1 MARLAHLE
9 LLFLISAGAVGAGV
23 HAAVA
28 PAHLATRLAAL
39 PPLDPERE
47 PFDALGICTSTIE
60 ALGVLIAAHLY
71 GPRVRLSP
79 AISPGGN

>member
-39 PPLDPERE
+39 PPLDPGRE

-60 ALGVLIAAHLY
+60 ALGAHRRSSLGPAGAALAAN
-71 GPRVRLSP
+71 LSKR
-79 AISPGGN
+79 

>member
-39 PPLDPERE
+39 PPLDPDRE
-47 PFDALGICTSTIE
+47 PFDPIGLGTTAVELAGLLVALHVCAVSRE
-60 ALGVLIAAHLY
+60 
-71 GPRVRLSP
+71 
-79 AISPGGN
+79 GGTE